1 MYRTNGDK
9 TVQHLQTLSNIYKLA
24 QDKALSSPA
33 LSTKN
38 FSIVSVQVIDPVE
51 SRGHI
56 QLHLMAITTNGVRL
70 FFSPQLSLGGYGY
83 SSTPGAYKPLGV
95 QHVRLPPTNLLHPD
109 EQTSPAHSQAMNSY
123 ALVQTNPPP
132 AASRPYILSAIENAS
147 YFAGLTIATQQGDAD
162 TLDFILLLSPDLPKI
177 GSFGQPQ
184 QPSTQQV
191 STYQAPNYSGYG
203 GPQGSQRPPLT
214 EQATLLPIPGRT
226 WAMCPAPRDR
236 YDELYAAH
244 DPVVTNE
251 LVYQFT
257 EPTREFIVMTNV
269 GLSFLAKRR
278 PLDALKVALEEAMDG
293 NTGPIVHFRD
303 RRVLLSRY
311 FHIDLWYN
319 NDITPAYTL
328 YPLQLRKR
336 PDLRHAVGDRRRKHI
351 PRHHPQIRFD
361 CPHPPKRARRSRNKQ
376 GAICPGRFE

>member
-1 MYRTNGDK
+1 MTYFSKFDPRIDRVTSVVVDKKRNIFYTLSSNSTISVYRTNGEK
-9 TVQHLQTLSNIYKLA
+9 AVQHLQTLSNVYKLA

-33 LSTKN
+33 LSVKN
-38 FSIVSVQVIDPVE
+38 FSIVSIQVIDPIE

-70 FFSPQLSLGGYGY
+70 FFSPQASLGGYGY
-83 SSTPGAYKPLGV
+83 SSAPGAYKALGV

-109 EQTSPAHSQAMNSY
+109 EQTNTIHSQAMNSY
-123 ALVQTNPPP
+123 ALVQANPPP
-132 AASRPYILSAIENAS
+132 TASRPYIISAIENAS

-162 TLDFILLLSPDLPKI
+162 TLDYILLLSPDLPKI

-184 QPSTQQV
+184 QPPTQQV
-191 STYQAPNYSGYG
+191 TSYQAPAYSGYA

-226 WAMCPAPRDR
+226 WAMCPAPRDPN
-236 YDELYAAH
+236 DEVYATH
-244 DPVVTNE
+244 DPVITNE

-278 PLDALKVALEEAMDG
+278 PVDALKVALEDAMDG
-293 NTGPIVHFRD
+293 NTGSIVHFRD
-303 RRVLLSRY
+303 RRVLFH
-311 FHIDLWYN
+311 FHIDLS
-319 NDITPAYTL
+319 
-328 YPLQLRKR
+328 
-336 PDLRHAVGDRRRKHI
+336 
-351 PRHHPQIRFD
+351 QIMT
-361 CPHPPKRARRSRNKQ
+361 
-376 GAICPGRFE
+376 